1 MYEDAQEIFD
11 YLPIRRNEAENEYL
25 NQLRDTFELLEKSGR
40 LWEKDSNGFAVTD
53 TKLISA
59 RAFALLPF
67 HLLFMMALQFMVLRI
82 ADIHKDATNLFFS
95 SDGGR
100 YKDKLISEKRA
111 VFDLSVIKER
121 TLPEIFQLVGLSEN
135 IIKEIKSLIDK
146 RNNNLAHANGNS
158 TSIDV
163 ENSVNDYLDLM
174 GTIQKSFL
182 QINQKLVDEWLFE
195 IKEGDDLGE
204 YIESHLLDSRLSPRD
219 FGDVVGTLL
228 EAEQL
233 DFDQWEQVVNKGLE
247 LAYDQTIFA
256 LHEIAKNETDDGRRY
271 NAIRVLHENGE
282 IDEEMIKS
290 IIENEKDEAI
300 LELLKN

>member
-67 HLLFMMALQFMVLRI
+67 HLLFMMALQYMVLRI

-100 YKDKLISEKRA
+100 YKDKLISEKRS

-174 GTIQKSFL
+174 GSIQKSFL

-204 YIESHLLDSRLSPRD
+204 YIESHLLNSRLSPCD

-228 EAEQL
+228 EAERL

-247 LAYDQTIFA
+247 LAYDQTILA
-256 LHEIAKNETDDGRRY
+256 LHEIAKDETDDGRRF
-271 NAIRVLHENGE
+271 NAIRVLYENGE
-282 IDEEMIKS
+282 IDEEMKKS

>member
-67 HLLFMMALQFMVLRI
+67 HLLFMMALQYMVLRI

-100 YKDKLISEKRA
+100 YKDKLISEKRS

-121 TLPEIFQLVGLSEN
+121 TLPEIFQLVGLSED

-219 FGDVVGTLL
+219 FGDVVDILL
-228 EAEQL
+228 EAELL
-233 DFDQWEQVVNKGLE
+233 DFDQWEQVANKGLE
-247 LAYDQTIFA
+247 LAYDQTILA
-256 LHEIAKNETDDGRRY
+256 LHEIAKNETDDGRRS

-282 IDEEMIKS
+282 IDEEMKKS
-290 IIENEKDEAI
+290 IIENETDEAI

>member
-11 YLPIRRNEAENEYL
+11 YLPIRKNEAENEYL

-59 RAFALLPF
+59 RAFTLLPF
-67 HLLFMMALQFMVLRI
+67 HLLFMMALQYMVLRI

-100 YKDKLISEKRA
+100 YKDKLISEKRS

-158 TSIDV
+158 TSIDI

-219 FGDVVGTLL
+219 FGDVVDILL
-228 EAEQL
+228 EAELL
-233 DFDQWEQVVNKGLE
+233 DFDQWEQVANKGLE
-247 LAYDQTIFA
+247 LAYDQTILA
-256 LHEIAKNETDDGRRY
+256 LHEIAKNETDDGRRS

-282 IDEEMIKS
+282 IDEEMKKS
-290 IIENEKDEAI
+290 IIENETDEAI